1 MELYLDNQFCQK
13 ITDALYKV
21 SFETKEEFICA
32 YNFIDLINSDSI
44 QIKNIPVSKDDF
56 KRLLISNSNFNNL
69 SKIKVEL
76 NEINHPFSIVFANS
90 IDTPSTRRDTD
101 VAAYSFEEILKNKD
115 VFFDKK
121 TSDVRADLK
130 SWGKLTNRL
139 LKFQYVI
146 ICDNYLFQNNPNNI
160 NDFIKSI
167 FLNQNRNRHFEILI
181 NTSSRQFVN
190 MDDIEIKEIIDKK
203 FDEIDSMLSQKLQ
216 LKNYT
221 FVIMLNNKYHDRHFY
236 TNLQIFESTNS
247 FSLYFNCNAKLHE
260 FSILTKNK
268 GSIILDKYILDL
280 QELKRI
286 YNLRNTTKISNG
298 DFKLFDF
305 I

>member
-121 TSDVRADLK
+121 TSDVKADLK
-130 SWGKLTNRL
+130 SWGKLTERL

-146 ICDNYLFQNNPNNI
+146 ICDNYLFQNNTNNI
-160 NDFIKSI
+160 NDFIVSI
-167 FLNQNRNRHFEILI
+167 FRNQNKNRHFEILI
-181 NTSSRQFVN
+181 NTS
-190 MDDIEIKEIIDKK
+190 
-203 FDEIDSMLSQKLQ
+203 
-216 LKNYT
+216 
-221 FVIMLNNKYHDRHFY
+221 
-236 TNLQIFESTNS
+236 
-247 FSLYFNCNAKLHE
+247 
-260 FSILTKNK
+260 
-268 GSIILDKYILDL
+268 
-280 QELKRI
+280 
-286 YNLRNTTKISNG
+286 
-298 DFKLFDF
+298 
-305 I
+305 